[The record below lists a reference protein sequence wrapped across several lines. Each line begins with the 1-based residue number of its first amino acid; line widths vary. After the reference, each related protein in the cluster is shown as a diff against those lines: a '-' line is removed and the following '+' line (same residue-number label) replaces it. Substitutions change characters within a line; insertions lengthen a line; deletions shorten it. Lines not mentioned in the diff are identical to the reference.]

1 MRYRANA
8 RVVSK
13 AGKEIGRVNYI
24 VKAKNKSG
32 AMAKLREL
40 FNARPLKK
48 KKNVEQ
54 GFYDSRGI
62 FHPIRASSDYSERKA
77 TTGAAKKRTRRARR
91 GRQAIS

>member
-32 AMAKLREL
+32 AMAKLRKL
-40 FNARPLKK
+40 FNARPH
-48 KKNVEQ
+48 KKNGTFE
-54 GFYDSRGI
+54 GFKDQYGQV
-62 FHPIRASSDYSERKA
+62 HPIRGGKGYSQREVDKA
-77 TTGAAKKRTRRARR
+77 AARKRTRRARR